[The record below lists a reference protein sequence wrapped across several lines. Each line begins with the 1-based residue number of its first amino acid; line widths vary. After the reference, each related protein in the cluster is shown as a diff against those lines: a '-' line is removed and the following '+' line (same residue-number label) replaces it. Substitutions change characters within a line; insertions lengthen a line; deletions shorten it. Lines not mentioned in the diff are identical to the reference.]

1 MPRVGRR
8 AVVGGGLAIA
18 LLGPAA
24 GAARTTAPGGSA
36 MYGMIGKIKA
46 KPGER
51 AALAAILAGST
62 GGMPGC
68 ISYVVAE
75 DVADADALWVTELWE
90 SKAAHDA
97 SLALPVVKEAIGK
110 GRPLIAGFDV
120 HAETRPLSGVKA

>member
-1 MPRVGRR
+1 M
-8 AVVGGGLAIA
+8 A

-24 GAARTTAPGGSA
+24 GAARMMAGTAAVGDSA

-51 AALAAILAGST
+51 TALAAILAGGT
-62 GGMPGC
+62 GSMPGC

-75 DVADADALWVTELWE
+75 DVVDVDALWVTELWE

-97 SLALPVVKEAIGK
+97 SLTLPAVKDAIAK

-120 HAETRPLSGVKA
+120 HAETRPLSGVKT